1 MYRKALEIEP
11 RDAVALSFHEV
22 RCRDVSTITYLTR
35 LLQSLS
41 IEPQNS
47 CALDLLNLALE
58 SAADILPNLP
68 AGESWTG
75 KVREM
80 RAGDLRLG
88 LGTET
93 SHGSMQEEMTVDMS
107 L

>member
-11 RDAVALSFHEV
+11 RDAVALSFLGLV
-22 RCRDVSTITYLTR
+22 YQLTR